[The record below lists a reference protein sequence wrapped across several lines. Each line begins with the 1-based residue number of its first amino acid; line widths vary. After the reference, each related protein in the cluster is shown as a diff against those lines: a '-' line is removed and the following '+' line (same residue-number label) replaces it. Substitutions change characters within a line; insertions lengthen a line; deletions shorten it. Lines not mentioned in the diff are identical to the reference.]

1 METQPDPIQAGFKG
15 QDPLSTDIA
24 LKLGGFRIGC
34 LWVEQF
40 RVGLV
45 SGGQPQYKDL
55 SQLIVNDFVL

>member
-15 QDPLSTDIA
+15 QDPLSTNIA

-45 SGGQPQYKDL
+45 SGDRK
-55 SQLIVNDFVL
+55 SVV